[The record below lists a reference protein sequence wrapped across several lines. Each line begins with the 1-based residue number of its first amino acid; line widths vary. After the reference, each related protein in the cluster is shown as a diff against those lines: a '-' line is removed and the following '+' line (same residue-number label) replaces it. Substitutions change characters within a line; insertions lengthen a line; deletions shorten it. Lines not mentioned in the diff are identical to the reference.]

1 MHKLAFKKPVKSGV
15 IGCETEKITQ
25 FRGGV
30 PDDCLDRNTSSV
42 LYQMAM
48 HAASELADLYSATQL
63 MPRPIL
69 YKCYIGAVRPQP
81 GSSWESVSSDAS

>member
-30 PDDCLDRNTSSV
+30 PDDAEKERERDT
-42 LYQMAM
+42 
-48 HAASELADLYSATQL
+48 
-63 MPRPIL
+63 P
-69 YKCYIGAVRPQP
+69 
-81 GSSWESVSSDAS
+81 